1 MSSRP
6 AFVEPQLPTLVDQPP
21 TGDGW
26 IHEIKHDGYRT
37 MLVLAGRD
45 RKAFTRNG
53 FDWSDRYQTFL
64 NAAARLRCRSAILDG
79 EVIVQDAR
87 GISDFEALKSV
98 IWSRPE
104 RLVFY
109 AFDLLYLNGKDLR
122 EESLLQRRAKLKEL
136 VGKDQSR
143 IQFSDEFAD
152 GGAAL
157 FQACVEHGLEGI
169 VSKLTASRDR
179 SGRTNTWL
187 RTKCFT
193 ESAFVIIGTARDR
206 KTGAPLAL
214 LARAEEQRLAY
225 AGSAFI
231 AVSGKERE
239 QLWTRLDAIKLER
252 CPIANLR
259 LADAQWVKP
268 QLVARVRHLPGAK
281 HLRHGTV
288 RGFC

>member
-1 MSSRP
+1 MNSSRSRPKCSPP

-21 TGDGW
+21 TDDGW

-53 FDWSDRYQTFL
+53 FDWSDRYQTIL

-152 GGAAL
+152 GGAVL
-157 FQACVEHGLEGI
+157 FQACGTRPRRHRV
-169 VSKLTASRDR
+169 KAR
-179 SGRTNTWL
+179 
-187 RTKCFT
+187 
-193 ESAFVIIGTARDR
+193 II
-206 KTGAPLAL
+206 AL
-214 LARAEEQRLAY
+214 
-225 AGSAFI
+225 
-231 AVSGKERE
+231 
-239 QLWTRLDAIKLER
+239 
-252 CPIANLR
+252 P
-259 LADAQWVKP
+259 
-268 QLVARVRHLPGAK
+268 
-281 HLRHGTV
+281 
-288 RGFC
+288 